1 MDSNNAYATSGGH
14 YYHQTHQMHPGA
26 PGFEP
31 MHNAVMMHNPEIVA
45 VTSAYD
51 TGAVDHYTGAISGTL
66 SGSVPM
72 QPQSDMSS
80 HYAGD
85 AAGYAGYHDE
95 TEYTPVT
102 HRPSRAK
109 KGKRVH
115 YCDVC
120 KKTYTRAE
128 HLRRHQLAH
137 SAPLYYC
144 QFPGCGRAFH
154 RPDLLARHQAKK

>member
-120 KKTYTRAE
+120 KKVSQSFYSSPYRQVKDQRDQKDHVKTSNTNSHKRLTHE
-128 HLRRHQLAH
+128 L
-137 SAPLYYC
+137 ST
-144 QFPGCGRAFH
+144 CGM
-154 RPDLLARHQAKK
+154 